1 MFRDVASFALL
12 PASKLRLPAPLIRP
26 GRIGQWRVRSLAR
39 LVSVAAL
46 LTAFIFAGARQAG
59 SNAAS
64 SVAYAAISAC
74 PPAITA
80 NRLTL
85 AQCDSE
91 SKLAIATL
99 NDDSTP
105 ANFLAV
111 EVTSIPEGLSVKDLV
126 NTGGVIT
133 ATIIVNCQLA
143 PGSYLAG
150 LKVTDG
156 ERLTA
161 TAQLIINVT
170 KGKVAPPAPI
180 SFQPGGS
187 ALIYNL
193 FTSHATNPGR
203 QNTRL
208 SITNLSPSRRV
219 AVHLFFVDGETCQ
232 MADAIICLTPNQTSS
247 FLASELDPGTTGYLV
262 AVAID
267 EDTGFPISFNFLIGD
282 EYVKLDSGHQANL
295 CAESFAAREN
305 GSPARWVD
313 GVAAEMRFDGISY
326 RELPRALAV
335 SNIPSRASG
344 NDTLLVINR
353 IGGNMFA
360 GADPLGTIFGQLFDD
375 KENGF
380 SFCFTMMSCQLRS
393 QLTNNWPRTSPNFEQ
408 VIPAGRSGWMKFW
421 STNEAGILGAVIINN
436 TRAGTTPGA
445 FKQGHNLHKLTITQS
460 VILTIPVFPPSC

>member
-1 MFRDVASFALL
+1 MFRDVARFALL
-12 PASKLRLPAPLIRP
+12 PASEMQLLAPLIRLD
-26 GRIGQWRVRSLAR
+26 RIGQWRARSLAR

-46 LTAFIFAGARQAG
+46 LTTFIFAGAHPAG

-64 SVAYAAISAC
+64 SVVYAAIPAC

-80 NRLTL
+80 NRLAL
-85 AQCDSE
+85 AQCDRE
-91 SKLAIATL
+91 SKLAIATIS
-99 NDDSTP
+99 DDFTP
-105 ANFLAV
+105 ASSLAV
-111 EVTSIPEGLSVKDLV
+111 EVTSIPEGISVKDLV
-126 NTGGVIT
+126 NTNGVIT
-133 ATIIVNCQLA
+133 ATVTVNCQLA
-143 PGSYLAG
+143 PGRYLAG

-161 TAQLIINVT
+161 TAQLIIDVT
-170 KGKVAPPAPI
+170 KGQVAPPPI
-180 SFQPGGS
+180 GFQPGGS

-193 FTSHATNPGR
+193 FTSNAANPGR

-208 SITNLSPSRRV
+208 SLTNLNPSRRV

-232 MADAIICLTPNQTSS
+232 MADAIICLTPNQTSG

-267 EDTGFPISFNFLIGD
+267 EETGFPVSFNSLIGD

-295 CAESFAAREN
+295 LAEAFAAREN
-305 GSPARWVD
+305 GSPARSVD

-335 SNIPSRASG
+335 SNLPSRANG

-353 IGGNMFA
+353 IGGSMVA
-360 GADPLGTIFGQLFDD
+360 GADPLGTIFGQFFDD
-375 KENGF
+375 KESGF
-380 SFCFTMMSCQLRS
+380 GFCFTTMSCQLRS

-436 TRAGTTPGA
+436 ARAGTTPGA
-445 FKQGHNLHKLTITQS
+445 FKQGRNLHKLTITQS
-460 VILTIPVFPPSC
+460 AVLTIPVFSPSC